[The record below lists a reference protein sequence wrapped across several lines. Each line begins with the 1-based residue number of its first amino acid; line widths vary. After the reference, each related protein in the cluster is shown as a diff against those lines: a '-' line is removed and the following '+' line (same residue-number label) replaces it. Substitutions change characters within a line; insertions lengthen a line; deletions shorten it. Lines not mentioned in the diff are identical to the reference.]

1 MSFALERDEVKNS
14 FSLKRTEP
22 RWLQNALGAVFTQGA
37 SPWPPQGNFGAV
49 AHLSTCPLRATA
61 SSDILADVSQ
71 CNSSFALLPLRQ
83 NRFCYQSQRTAA
95 MGRSRRRSRA
105 RRHLGAAFP
114 APVCCS
120 HPPSAAPAHASHSRA
135 MGILFPSVG
144 VTPPWL
150 VPGAGFGH
158 PQHCFEPATS
168 EGNQT

>member
-1 MSFALERDEVKNS
+1 MLAACKGQNPGGC
-14 FSLKRTEP
+14 RTP
-22 RWLQNALGAVFTQGA
+22 WGLCMKQKA
-37 SPWPPQGNFGAV
+37 SPWPPQGNCGAV
-49 AHLSTCPLRATA
+49 AHFSTCPPRATLQEPA
-61 SSDILADVSQ
+61 VTFWQMCLGAIR
-71 CNSSFALLPLRQ
+71 ALLPLRQ

-95 MGRSRRRSRA
+95 MGRSRRRSRT
-105 RRHLGAAFP
+105 RRHLRAGFP

-120 HPPSAAPAHASHSRA
+120 HPPLQPHASHSRA

-150 VPGAGFGH
+150 VPEAGFGH